1 MCWSRPSDVPCL
13 SKTDADVNPGIWYQP
28 TVGWPPKV
36 LGLLT
41 PTAIGPEGKTVD
53 ALAQRM
59 KSESISRQRPQWLQ
73 ACGSKANFPIAT
85 PQNWRAFIAWP
96 IQVGL
101 ECPDPSWV
109 WRFQSP
115 SNFLVATTPS
125 SWQHVDVKIVVGR
138 CSASQIFSGFN
149 NIQYSSKILSGKLTS
164 LWKITIFNGK
174 THYKLPFSIAMLNY
188 QRVPST
194 FLGKSINLG
203 ALALPLFPR
212 RLARNLTV
220 RGLHRS
226 WLQTSQGSSRSE
238 WWLER
243 PHERRLG
250 AMVGCWFKI
259 WSLTASLHQG
269 YTGLS
274 QPVPTLRLMIR
285 IVTGRELKDVEGS
298 WGCYWLLVC
307 WREAGV
313 VGLRRC
319 LGGLGGVVV
328 RERYLHILFSQ
339 SLPLSLSLSPC

>member
-1 MCWSRPSDVPCL
+1 
-13 SKTDADVNPGIWYQP
+13 
-28 TVGWPPKV
+28 
-36 LGLLT
+36 
-41 PTAIGPEGKTVD
+41 
-53 ALAQRM
+53 
-59 KSESISRQRPQWLQ
+59 
-73 ACGSKANFPIAT
+73 
-85 PQNWRAFIAWP
+85 
-96 IQVGL
+96 
-101 ECPDPSWV
+101 
-109 WRFQSP
+109 
-115 SNFLVATTPS
+115 
-125 SWQHVDVKIVVGR
+125 
-138 CSASQIFSGFN
+138 
-149 NIQYSSKILSGKLTS
+149 
-164 LWKITIFNGK
+164 
-174 THYKLPFSIAMLNY
+174 MLNY

-339 SLPLSLSLSPC
+339 SLPLSLSLPASLLPLFASPSLLLSSVHSEFYPAMVRWRGWIAFWGSRGIANDPEFLSEVLKNASSCRLSRGPPATKSFCMPVCDTGFHGTESCEGLQSIAQELQACVWAFGMSVLYSFVGWFIVQKLQYSALASSTLARISPPMKRSGVNIVHPIASCMFRSISGLSRPKRTFLTPDN